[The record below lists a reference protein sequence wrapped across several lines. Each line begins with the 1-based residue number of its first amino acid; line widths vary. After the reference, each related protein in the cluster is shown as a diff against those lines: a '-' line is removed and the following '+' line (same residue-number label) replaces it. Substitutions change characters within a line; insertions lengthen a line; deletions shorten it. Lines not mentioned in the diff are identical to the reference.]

1 MGQVL
6 KREHG
11 GRRAAFAALLTTG
24 MLAALLALTGIAAP
38 APAYAADQLKGTG
51 TADDPVLIYTT
62 DDLIAWCDRLNAMG
76 EVQERQQHA
85 RLMDHL
91 VAPGPDG
98 TVHGGAVTDD
108 VIDEMNHPDLQA
120 AELDGNGHAI
130 ELQLT
135 SGEHGA
141 LFATGGQPGGTGTT
155 KVKDLHF
162 VGSTKHANVDRGD
175 SAATLF
181 ETIGAEGDTSKDRQL
196 KIEDCTNQAS
206 VWGDQASGGLIG
218 SFFDNGT
225 GSIVIERCANFGE
238 IMSAEGHA
246 GGIAGSIVQLGDT
259 DRTGR
264 VKYCTND
271 GLVKS
276 MGGSFKSRF
285 GHDGK
290 SDNGS
295 NDKLGG
301 SAGGLVGYLSFTEGV
316 GFGLG
321 TSYNRGSIYS
331 FSGIGYTGGLVGYLD
346 TRYNSWVYVHSCYN
360 KGSVQPNA
368 TTTQYAAGLFGHA
381 VSTQIRESLTVT
393 ESAPWGSVSDTTR

>member
-246 GGIAGSIVQLGDT
+246 GGIAGSGSRT
-259 DRTGR
+259 TGR
-264 VKYCTND
+264 PHRN
-271 GLVKS
+271 
-276 MGGSFKSRF
+276 RF
-285 GHDGK
+285 RV
-290 SDNGS
+290 
-295 NDKLGG
+295 LW
-301 SAGGLVGYLSFTEGV
+301 
-316 GFGLG
+316 
-321 TSYNRGSIYS
+321 YNRKY
-331 FSGIGYTGGLVGYLD
+331 
-346 TRYNSWVYVHSCYN
+346 R
-360 KGSVQPNA
+360 VQPA
-368 TTTQYAAGLFGHA
+368 F
-381 VSTQIRESLTVT
+381 VRLT
-393 ESAPWGSVSDTTR
+393 GQ

>member
-181 ETIGAEGDTSKDRQL
+181 
-196 KIEDCTNQAS
+196 
-206 VWGDQASGGLIG
+206 
-218 SFFDNGT
+218 
-225 GSIVIERCANFGE
+225 
-238 IMSAEGHA
+238 
-246 GGIAGSIVQLGDT
+246 
-259 DRTGR
+259 
-264 VKYCTND
+264 
-271 GLVKS
+271 
-276 MGGSFKSRF
+276 
-285 GHDGK
+285 
-290 SDNGS
+290 
-295 NDKLGG
+295 
-301 SAGGLVGYLSFTEGV
+301 
-316 GFGLG
+316 
-321 TSYNRGSIYS
+321 
-331 FSGIGYTGGLVGYLD
+331 
-346 TRYNSWVYVHSCYN
+346 
-360 KGSVQPNA
+360 
-368 TTTQYAAGLFGHA
+368 
-381 VSTQIRESLTVT
+381 
-393 ESAPWGSVSDTTR
+393 

>member
-162 VGSTKHANVDRGD
+162 VG
-175 SAATLF
+175 
-181 ETIGAEGDTSKDRQL
+181 
-196 KIEDCTNQAS
+196 
-206 VWGDQASGGLIG
+206 
-218 SFFDNGT
+218 
-225 GSIVIERCANFGE
+225 
-238 IMSAEGHA
+238 
-246 GGIAGSIVQLGDT
+246 
-259 DRTGR
+259 
-264 VKYCTND
+264 
-271 GLVKS
+271 
-276 MGGSFKSRF
+276 
-285 GHDGK
+285 
-290 SDNGS
+290 
-295 NDKLGG
+295 
-301 SAGGLVGYLSFTEGV
+301 
-316 GFGLG
+316 
-321 TSYNRGSIYS
+321 
-331 FSGIGYTGGLVGYLD
+331 
-346 TRYNSWVYVHSCYN
+346 
-360 KGSVQPNA
+360 
-368 TTTQYAAGLFGHA
+368 
-381 VSTQIRESLTVT
+381 
-393 ESAPWGSVSDTTR
+393 